1 MMKKTFMSP
10 SSDPMVPFLIAFN
23 RTTLSFGRRWTL
35 TSLKE
40 WNATEQLM

>member
-1 MMKKTFMSP
+1 MKKKFMP
-10 SSDPMVPFLIAFN
+10 HSSDPMVPFLIVFN
-23 RTTLSFGRRWTL
+23 RTTFSFGRRWTL

>member
-1 MMKKTFMSP
+1 MKKKFMPPP
-10 SSDPMVPFLIAFN
+10 SDTMVPFLMAFN
-23 RTTLSFGRRWTL
+23 RTTFSFGRRWTL